1 MKIAALIL
9 GIIGSLAS
17 FGLGS
22 VWLTDYNDNKNEI
35 EKLSVTYSSL
45 LNSPETTTLKT
56 EFDAKITKF
65 NKRGNASYALLLCGI
80 IGLVASV
87 LVFKQSKI
95 AALILVLASIAPAII
110 TMEALAGT
118 FILFIAG
125 ALAFFV
131 KPKALVA

>member
-22 VWLTDYNDNKNEI
+22 VWYTDYNKQKSTMESLNTAAGSLGGSAE
-35 EKLSVTYSSL
+35 VTAAMTQFTNL
-45 LNSPETTTLKT
+45 
-56 EFDAKITKF
+56 
-65 NKRGNASYALLLCGI
+65 GHASYALLLCGV
-80 IGLVASV
+80 IGLVASL

-95 AALILVLASIAPAII
+95 AAIILVLAAIVPAVF
-110 TMEALAGT
+110 TAKALAGT

-125 ALAFFV
+125 GLAFLV
-131 KPKALVA
+131 KPKMANA